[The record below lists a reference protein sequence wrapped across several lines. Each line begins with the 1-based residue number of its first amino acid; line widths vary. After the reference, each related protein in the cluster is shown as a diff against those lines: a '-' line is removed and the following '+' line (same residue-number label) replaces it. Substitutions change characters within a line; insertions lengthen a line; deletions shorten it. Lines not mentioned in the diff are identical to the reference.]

1 MHSMPWGI
9 KFIPRNS
16 KGICRVFNVYDIVLT
31 TVVYRVHMIIVDEYV
46 VNAACHVVIILRGDL
61 HIERVSYI

>member
-31 TVVYRVHMIIVDEYV
+31 TVVYRVHMIIVDKYV
-46 VNAACHVVIILRGDL
+46 VNAACHVVIILR
-61 HIERVSYI
+61 